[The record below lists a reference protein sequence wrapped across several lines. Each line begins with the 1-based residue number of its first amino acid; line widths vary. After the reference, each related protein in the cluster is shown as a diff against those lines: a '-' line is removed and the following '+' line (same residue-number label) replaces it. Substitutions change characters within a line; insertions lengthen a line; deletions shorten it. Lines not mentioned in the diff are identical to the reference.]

1 MLNAHSIWTTAR
13 NISLSAKCIPGQ
25 IRRLCNLCNQR
36 GDAQWP
42 YTTPTQLQMSS
53 GHVSLDLLRLR
64 IQKMGR
70 CPQDIAPA
78 KIPCEGYLLY

>member
-1 MLNAHSIWTTAR
+1 MPIACGPQLE
-13 NISLSAKCIPGQ
+13 ISLFRQNVFRGRYVGCVIYV
-25 IRRLCNLCNQR
+25 IREVRNGHALQ
-36 GDAQWP
+36 
-42 YTTPTQLQMSS
+42 PTQLQMSS

-70 CPQDIAPA
+70 CPQDIVPA